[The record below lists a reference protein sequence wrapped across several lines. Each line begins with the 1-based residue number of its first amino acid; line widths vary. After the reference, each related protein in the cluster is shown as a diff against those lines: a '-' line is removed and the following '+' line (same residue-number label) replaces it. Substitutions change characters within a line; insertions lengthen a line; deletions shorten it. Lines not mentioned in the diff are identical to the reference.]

1 MEYIRWVPLVNRKEQ
16 VNAAAIY
23 RKGLVLSV
31 VMISSEVF
39 GGLVRV
45 SNVTEGDRDD
55 S

>member
-1 MEYIRWVPLVNRKEQ
+1 MEYIRWVPLVSRKEQ

-23 RKGLVLSV
+23 RKGLVLGV
-31 VMISSEVF
+31 VMISGEFS

>member
-1 MEYIRWVPLVNRKEQ
+1 MEYIRWVPLVSRKEQ
-16 VNAAAIY
+16 VNAAAVY
-23 RKGLVLSV
+23 EKGLV
-31 VMISSEVF
+31 VMISGECF